1 MKFAR
6 AEMVFARV
14 KMKFARAEIVFAE
27 AEMKSASAYL
37 IKNCVF
43 GEKAQAGAD
52 FPFSVL
58 RLRIQ

>member
-1 MKFAR
+1 
-6 AEMVFARV
+6 MVFARV